1 MRRIVPIVFL
11 CLLALTPTSCKKARL
26 RAQLKEL
33 MGSTIVLP
41 EKISCVYN
49 GEVFPMPDSLR
60 SKAKLI
66 VYVDS
71 SDCTGCRL
79 SKLIQYSTFAES
91 LQAWNIPFFV
101 LMAPQKG
108 KKEEVTE
115 LILSYDYPFPVF
127 LDDNRV
133 YLDINLQYT
142 DMPSSLYT
150 VLVDEDCRPVLIGD
164 PLSSD
169 AMYKLF
175 FNRIQTIKNLLK

>member
-1 MRRIVPIVFL
+1 MRRILLLAFL
-11 CLLALTPTSCKKARL
+11 CLLAVSFTGCKKARL

-66 VYVDS
+66 VYIDS

-79 SKLIQYSTFAES
+79 SKLPQYATFAES
-91 LQAWNIPFFV
+91 LRSWNTSFFV
-101 LMAPQKG
+101 LMSPQKG
-108 KKEEVTE
+108 KKEDTIE

-175 FNRIQTIKNLLK
+175 FNRIQTIKN

>member
-1 MRRIVPIVFL
+1 M
-11 CLLALTPTSCKKARL
+11 S
-26 RAQLKEL
+26 
-33 MGSTIVLP
+33 
-41 EKISCVYN
+41 
-49 GEVFPMPDSLR
+49 
-60 SKAKLI
+60 
-66 VYVDS
+66 
-71 SDCTGCRL
+71 
-79 SKLIQYSTFAES
+79 
-91 LQAWNIPFFV
+91 
-101 LMAPQKG
+101 PQKG
-108 KKEEVTE
+108 KKEDTIE

-175 FNRIQTIKNLLK
+175 FNRIQTIKN